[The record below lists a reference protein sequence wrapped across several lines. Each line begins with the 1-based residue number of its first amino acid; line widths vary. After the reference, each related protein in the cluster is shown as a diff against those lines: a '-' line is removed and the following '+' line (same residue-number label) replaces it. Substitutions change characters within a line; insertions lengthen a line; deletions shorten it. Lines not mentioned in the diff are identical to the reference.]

1 MISHKKLRWVLGAPC
16 RVLLPFG
23 TCIVS
28 TVCCVH
34 CSEGAGSHL
43 PDGVSDTASDPP
55 SVIFWFQH
63 CLSVLHTE
71 FAASRASHNLLLLF
85 AREGCVWTHSTP
97 FITLVP
103 KKTSGKQYK
112 FTGAKGWTSLCTY
125 LANVAKK
132 IQRCAKRDAV
142 YFPTKKTATHF
153 SDFLHGRHLPY
164 RPSPVKLSPP
174 PTPLKLSP
182 LGEKVRG
189 GQYHVRQKG
198 GTISRTVGGWPFW
211 CEEGRAK
218 VVPATPLK
226 LSPPALKLSVGAK
239 YRFFGGGGQFHEG
252 GSVQKKKKNSRRD
265 RRYTS

>member
-1 MISHKKLRWVLGAPC
+1 MVSHRKLRWVLGTPC

-112 FTGAKGWTSLCTY
+112 FTGAKGWTPPSARISLTSRRRSRGVQNVMRSIFRQKRRRIVVQWCADSVGRLCT
-125 LANVAKK
+125 
-132 IQRCAKRDAV
+132 
-142 YFPTKKTATHF
+142 
-153 SDFLHGRHLPY
+153 
-164 RPSPVKLSPP
+164 
-174 PTPLKLSP
+174 
-182 LGEKVRG
+182 
-189 GQYHVRQKG
+189 
-198 GTISRTVGGWPFW
+198 
-211 CEEGRAK
+211 
-218 VVPATPLK
+218 
-226 LSPPALKLSVGAK
+226 
-239 YRFFGGGGQFHEG
+239 
-252 GSVQKKKKNSRRD
+252 GS
-265 RRYTS
+265 